1 METVVTY
8 DGRVEKRIDCV
19 FIRGK
24 FFHKERDCYL
34 HDGIYY
40 SPFSRYL
47 VTDEETG
54 RRVHL
59 MKESLNFG
67 VVGINGNS
75 IRFGHFSPNISKNCK
90 LYIPSR
96 MADDA
101 EIEKMV
107 LSSDMSSAELTAA
120 GDQDALRVGMTYD
133 KVPMRSSRVFN
144 CINVEIVSGDE
155 RVELISDDIIA
166 MKSDVR
172 EAAKALN
179 INFSRK
185 IATVPYS
192 FNLAYNSEVMMDMF
206 QKAFGIENFQTNSAM
221 AKSIENI
228 LSGLTFGVEYESW
241 DGRIPTWKCARLGLI
256 PLRDGSLRHD
266 NYCGFEYATVILSP
280 ENILGAIKAQCKALR
295 RHCVFNERCSMHIH
309 IGSIPRTKEALE
321 SIYAGI
327 VSIQDDIYNM
337 FPSCLRDTSKFK
349 QKSYCGPLPSH
360 IRSANDIVNF
370 LSDGNELFSS
380 FGKPHPKDRSGQ
392 SKWSINSRYSIVN
405 MCNYYYTSRGT
416 IEIRVSTPTFN
427 HSKVAALVLISTL
440 MIKEALNGFTYT
452 TVESLLEASLK
463 RIGGNDRNIQALH
476 KWLAEYVTLR
486 KKTLNKFTISDGNVL
501 YEETFDNDNLL
512 ECKPLY

>member
-1 METVVTY
+1 
-8 DGRVEKRIDCV
+8 
-19 FIRGK
+19 
-24 FFHKERDCYL
+24 
-34 HDGIYY
+34 
-40 SPFSRYL
+40 
-47 VTDEETG
+47 
-54 RRVHL
+54 
-59 MKESLNFG
+59 
-67 VVGINGNS
+67 
-75 IRFGHFSPNISKNCK
+75 
-90 LYIPSR
+90 
-96 MADDA
+96 
-101 EIEKMV
+101 
-107 LSSDMSSAELTAA
+107 
-120 GDQDALRVGMTYD
+120 
-133 KVPMRSSRVFN
+133 
-144 CINVEIVSGDE
+144 
-155 RVELISDDIIA
+155 
-166 MKSDVR
+166 
-172 EAAKALN
+172 
-179 INFSRK
+179 
-185 IATVPYS
+185 
-192 FNLAYNSEVMMDMF
+192 
-206 QKAFGIENFQTNSAM
+206 
-221 AKSIENI
+221 
-228 LSGLTFGVEYESW
+228 
-241 DGRIPTWKCARLGLI
+241 
-256 PLRDGSLRHD
+256 
-266 NYCGFEYATVILSP
+266 
-280 ENILGAIKAQCKALR
+280 
-295 RHCVFNERCSMHIH
+295 MHIH

-476 KWLAEYVTLR
+476 KWLAEYVALR